1 MKISTIILAA
11 GESTRLGQPKQ
22 LLKYENQT
30 LIERIVSTV
39 SSFDFEKNVVVLGAF
54 AEQIEAVLASANV
67 DIVINENWKNG
78 MSSSIQKG
86 LGKVENSEAIL
97 IFLSDQ
103 PFINRRLI
111 SEIIEAAKSTNFS
124 IIATKY
130 NQVLGVPVLFKR
142 VVFDELKRLN
152 EKVGAKK
159 LIKQYAK
166 KNQVGF
172 VNFEQAAI
180 DIDTIADYENLLNT

>member
-159 LIKQYAK
+159 LIRQYAK